1 LAGALKVCKSLPGF
15 RSAPGGQLVQES
27 DVSAPVRGARLVLA
41 DLEGVRANMSA
52 SWLAQMG
59 WDVWVLDGA
68 QADDFNEVGP
78 SPSPVPEPQGPI
90 AWASPA
96 QLAQAV
102 ARIPIAQRYVLTCG
116 SSLLARY
123 AATDLARLT
132 GAEVVVLQ
140 GGTLAWIEA
149 GLPLEQGETHLASA
163 RTDRYRRPYE
173 GTDNPRGAMQ
183 GYLDWEYGLVD
194 QLGRDGTHGF
204 HVI

>member
-1 LAGALKVCKSLPGF
+1 MDTGARCVFGINNRRQQPYGPSLAGALKVCKSLPGF

-68 QADDFNEVGP
+68 
-78 SPSPVPEPQGPI
+78 
-90 AWASPA
+90 
-96 QLAQAV
+96 
-102 ARIPIAQRYVLTCG
+102 
-116 SSLLARY
+116 
-123 AATDLARLT
+123 
-132 GAEVVVLQ
+132 
-140 GGTLAWIEA
+140 
-149 GLPLEQGETHLASA
+149 SA